1 MTLYWKYLGPG
12 FDSRHLHQLFNN
24 MQKLFENWR
33 KYINEVDDPDSDA
46 DDAAELRDIADD
58 IESKS
63 TGMKTIDGLG
73 PGIEITIE
81 EQLPDDVDIYFSEVE
96 DPGEPGYG
104 EPSGIVSLDL
114 VSNVLPKFRSLRV
127 HPISFCTT
135 DKKLWQMHV
144 QERITHGW
152 GPILY
157 DIAMEWATMNGNG
170 LIADRNAVSGEAWE
184 VWDYY
189 LQNRKD
195 VQAHQ
200 LDDLENTLTPEDP
213 DNCDQEVAADPG
225 DKWGLETSPISKYY
239 TKSPVL
245 INKYKDTRIKIIQ

>member
-1 MTLYWKYLGPG
+1 
-12 FDSRHLHQLFNN
+12 

-33 KYINEVDDPDSDA
+33 KYITEVEDSNPGDPDPDDDR
-46 DDAAELRDIADD
+46 DDAAELRNMVAD

-63 TGMKTIDGLG
+63 TGMKTIDGLD
-73 PGIEITIE
+73 PGLEITIE
-81 EQLPDDVDIYFSEVE
+81 EHLPDDVDIYFSEVE
-96 DPGEPGYG
+96 HPGEPGYG

-114 VSNVLPKFRSLRV
+114 VSNVLPKFRGLRV
-127 HPISFCTT
+127 QYCTA

-144 QERITHGW
+144 QGRVTHGW
-152 GPILY
+152 GPVLY
-157 DIAMEWATMNGNG
+157 DIAMEWATTNGDG
-170 LIADRNAVSGEAWE
+170 LIADRNSVSDEAWE

-200 LDDLENTLTPEDP
+200 LDDLVNTLTPEDP

-225 DKWGLETSPISKYY
+225 DKWALKKSPISKYY
-239 TKSPVL
+239 TKAAVL
-245 INKYKDTRIKIIQ
+245 INKYKGARIKII